1 MVKDGFTLKQTLLPR
16 AFLQPDYLNRIN
28 RQILTQPMRRTVRQ
42 VSRLNHRTF
51 NPAAHADHSSASGY
65 SLNCERP
72 SGGMG
77 KRWTPSA
84 FNATLFPLTSGS
96 LPRPLAAE
104 RPRGFFFGWVFLGA
118 VTSTSSFSR
127 ILSWVTP
134 VVRAPCMDVRLS
146 SAGVGEFACLHF
158 AEQSTNHH
166 AVGPR

>member
-1 MVKDGFTLKQTLLPR
+1 MFLSKDTAASSRVL
-16 AFLQPDYLNRIN
+16 N

-104 RPRGFFFGWVFLGA
+104 RPRGFFFGGREIFVWVLLAA
-118 VTSTSSFSR
+118 VTSTSPCSPIGNSTAGTRSR
-127 ILSWVTP
+127 SDRVDDTLPDERASVLSQSELARSTEP
-134 VVRAPCMDVRLS
+134 VGRV
-146 SAGVGEFACLHF
+146 FK
-158 AEQSTNHH
+158 
-166 AVGPR
+166 